1 MEQEEIR
8 NLVERYLHDIATKEE
23 KDRLFAWYQSESSKD
38 VEWDLDDFE
47 DEHLLKTR
55 LYAKIMK
62 HNEPVVRT
70 TGKRLFYRIAAAAAI
85 LVFLSGGLL
94 FYYRMVSGPDNAS
107 KELHVKTKSNDI
119 LPGGPKAILT
129 LSDGR
134 KIVLDDAKNGTLISQ
149 AGVKVHKNSNG
160 IVEYTLVN
168 HQAEEA
174 EKVHDVYNTIQTPV
188 GGRYQLNLADG
199 SKVWLNSAS
208 SLRFPVFFTADTRE
222 VELKGEA
229 YFEVSKDKKRKF
241 TVRSGNQS
249 VEVLGTRFNIKA
261 YPDEPL
267 INTTLIEGSIRVIQL
282 TTKNSELLSPGDQS
296 ELGES
301 IKVKRINAQA
311 EVAWKDGYFNF
322 KNADIETVMRQLGR
336 WYGISARYEGTLS
349 KQHFSGA
356 IANNLTLLEVLEI
369 LERSDIHFRIEGK
382 EVIVMP

>member
-1 MEQEEIR
+1 MEQEEVR

-38 VEWDLDDFE
+38 AEWDLDSFE
-47 DEHLLKTR
+47 DEHLLKSR

-62 HNEPVVRT
+62 HERPGVST
-70 TGKRLFYRIAAAAAI
+70 PGKRLLYRVAAAAVL
-85 LVFLSGGLL
+85 LVFAAGGLF
-94 FYYRMVSGPDNAS
+94 FYYRTASVPGNVS
-107 KELHVKTKSNDI
+107 KELLVKAKSNDI
-119 LPGGPKAILT
+119 PPGGPKAILT
-129 LSDGR
+129 LADGR

-160 IVEYTLVN
+160 IVEYTLIN
-168 HQAEEA
+168 HQVKEA
-174 EKVHDVYNTIQTPV
+174 ERVQDIYNTIQTPV

-208 SLRFPVFFTADTRE
+208 SLRFPVFFTSDTRE

-229 YFEVSKDKKRKF
+229 YFEVSKDNKRKF

-296 ELGES
+296 ELGEN

-336 WYGISARYEGTLS
+336 WYGISARYEGEFPR
-349 KQHFSGA
+349 QHFSGA